1 MKWQFGPT
9 HQSLVGGIVMRR
21 DTLDRR
27 YVKVLTTA
35 AQNIY
40 PDIRT
45 IDSCATDPEILIQ
58 GRQTLL
64 TTV

>member
-1 MKWQFGPT
+1 
-9 HQSLVGGIVMRR
+9 MRR